1 MEWQQLDP
9 ADDHAESVAD
19 QLRRTRLHSGRTLAI
34 GGPSFADT
42 WEWNGNDWRP
52 LTTFPRLGRLHM
64 TFDYAKSR
72 VMLFG
77 LGGLNDAWHPPA
89 NSAGLTA
96 SNAGEGK
103 IGAK

>member
-1 MEWQQLDP
+1 
-9 ADDHAESVAD
+9 
-19 QLRRTRLHSGRTLAI
+19 
-34 GGPSFADT
+34 
-42 WEWNGNDWRP
+42 
-52 LTTFPRLGRLHM
+52 M